1 MDFKRP
7 TTMFAFFL
15 LGVSILSGFAFQGF
29 AYAQE
34 SGMAVFVNADE
45 GSTTISVSGHTSIG
59 NNSVQVIVKA
69 PNGNIVSI
77 DQLMPDA
84 NGDFMT
90 SIQVGGKL
98 WNQNGMYSIDVQ
110 QGTGSIYQMSLQVE
124 VTDGTTMAT
133 SVSESTLES
142 GTSGIVGIPIG
153 EAKTISGL
161 TITDNSV
168 LGSTTISIS
177 GHTDRTNNDVTVRV
191 QAPNG
196 NIVSVSQIS
205 PGANGDFMIDIEVG
219 GQVWSQNGMYTIAVQ
234 QGDSS
239 NYKDSVDVEIVDGA
253 VIPEFGTIAA
263 LILAVAIISIIAV
276 SAKTRL
282 SIMPKY

>member
-1 MDFKRP
+1 
-7 TTMFAFFL
+7 MFAFFL
-15 LGVSILSGFAFQGF
+15 LSVSILSGFAFQDF
-29 AYAQE
+29 AYAE
-34 SGMAVFVNADE
+34 TGMEVSVNADE
-45 GSTTISVSGHTSIG
+45 GSTTISVSGHTSVG
-59 NNSVQVIVKA
+59 NNDITIMVKA
-69 PNGNIVSI
+69 PNGNIISVAQIS
-77 DQLMPDA
+77 PDA

-90 SIQVGGKL
+90 DIQGSAQL
-98 WNQNGMYSIDVQ
+98 WNQDGMYTVAVK
-110 QGTGSIYQMSLQVE
+110 QGSSTLYSFSLSVE
-124 VTDGTTMAT
+124 VTGGTTAAT

-142 GTSGIVGIPIG
+142 GTPGILDIPTG

-205 PGANGDFMIDIEVG
+205 PDANGDFMLEIQTGSEL
-219 GQVWSQNGMYTIAVQ
+219 WRENGMYTITAQ

-263 LILAVAIISIIAV
+263 LILTVAIISIIAV

>member
-1 MDFKRP
+1 MNLKRP

-15 LGVSILSGFAFQGF
+15 LSVSILSGFAFQDL
-29 AYAQE
+29 AYAE
-34 SGMAVFVNADE
+34 TGMSVSVNADE
-45 GSTTISVSGHTSIG
+45 GSTTISVSGHSSVG

-69 PNGNIVSI
+69 PNGNLVSI

-90 SIQVGGKL
+90 DIQIGGQL
-98 WNQNGMYSIDVQ
+98 WKQDGMYTISIK
-110 QGTGSIYQMSLQVE
+110 QGTSTLYDFSLLVE
-124 VTDGTTMAT
+124 VTGGTTAAT
-133 SVSESTLES
+133 SVSDSTLES
-142 GTSGIVGIPIG
+142 TTTDIFVTPSD
-153 EAKTISGL
+153 EISGL

-177 GHTDRTNNDVTVRV
+177 GHTDRTNTDVTVRV

-196 NIVSVSQIS
+196 NIVSVSQVT
-205 PGANGDFMIDIEVG
+205 PGANGDFMINIEVG
-219 GQVWSQNGMYTIAVQ
+219 GQLWSQNGMYSIDVQ

-239 NYKDSVDVEIVDGA
+239 SYKDSVDVEIIDGA

-282 SIMPKY
+282 SVIPRY

>member
-1 MDFKRP
+1 MNLKRP
-7 TTMFAFFL
+7 TTMFTFFL
-15 LGVSILSGFAFQGF
+15 LSVSILSGFAFQDF
-29 AYAQE
+29 AYAE
-34 SGMAVFVNADE
+34 TGMEVSVNADE
-45 GSTTISVSGHTSIG
+45 GSTTISVSGHTSVG
-59 NNSVQVIVKA
+59 NNDVTIRVQA
-69 PNGNIVSI
+69 PNGNIISAYQVSPNA
-77 DQLMPDA
+77 D
-84 NGDFMT
+84 GDFMQDVQ
-90 SIQVGGKL
+90 IGGKL
-98 WNQNGMYSIDVQ
+98 WSQNGMYTITVQ
-110 QGTGSIYQMSLQVE
+110 QGSSSLYSFSLQAE
-124 VTDGTTMAT
+124 VSDGTTAAT

-142 GTSGIVGIPIG
+142 GTPGILDIPIG
-153 EAKTISGL
+153 ETKTISGL

-196 NIVSVSQIS
+196 NIVSVSQVT

-263 LILAVAIISIIAV
+263 LILTVAIISIIAV

>member
-34 SGMAVFVNADE
+34 SGMAVSVSADE
-45 GSTTISVSGHTSIG
+45 GSTTISVSGHSSIG
-59 NNSVQVIVKA
+59 NNSVQVIVRA
-69 PNGNIVSI
+69 PNGNVVSI

-90 SIQVGGKL
+90 SIQVGGQL
-98 WNQNGMYSIDVQ
+98 WSQNGMYSIDIQ

-124 VTDGTTMAT
+124 VTNGATMAT
-133 SVSESTLES
+133 SVSESTLKLGAAGS
-142 GTSGIVGIPIG
+142 IPIIG
-153 EAKTISGL
+153 KGISGL
-161 TITDNSV
+161 IITDNSV

-177 GHTDRTNNDVTVRV
+177 GHTDRANNSIQIIVS
-191 QAPNG
+191 APNG
-196 NIVSVSQIS
+196 NIVSIDQIM
-205 PGANGDFMIDIEVG
+205 PEANGDFMIDIEVG
-219 GQVWSQNGMYTIAVQ
+219 GSQFGQSGMYTVSAQ
-234 QGDSS
+234 QGEVSS
-239 NYKDSVDVEIVDGA
+239 YKDSVDVEIVDGA
-253 VIPEFGTIAA
+253 VIPEFGAIAA
-263 LILAVAIISIIAV
+263 LILAVAIISIIVV

-282 SIMPKY
+282 SIIPRY

>member
-1 MDFKRP
+1 
-7 TTMFAFFL
+7 MFTFFL
-15 LGVSILSGFAFQGF
+15 LSVSILSGFAFQDL
-29 AYAQE
+29 AYAE
-34 SGMAVFVNADE
+34 TGMAVSVNANE
-45 GSTTISVSGHTSIG
+45 GSTTISVSGHSSIG

-69 PNGNIVSI
+69 PNGNLVSI

-90 SIQVGGKL
+90 DIQIGGQL
-98 WNQNGMYSIDVQ
+98 WKQDGMYTISIK
-110 QGTGSIYQMSLQVE
+110 QGTSTLYDFSLLVE
-124 VTDGTTMAT
+124 VTGGTTAAT
-133 SVSESTLES
+133 SVSDSTLES
-142 GTSGIVGIPIG
+142 TTTDIFVTPSD
-153 EAKTISGL
+153 EISGL

-177 GHTDRTNNDVTVRV
+177 GHTDRTNTDVTVRV

-196 NIVSVSQIS
+196 NIVSVSQVT

-219 GQVWSQNGMYTIAVQ
+219 GSQFGQSGMYTVDVQ
-234 QGDSS
+234 QGETSL
-239 NYKDSVDVEIVDGA
+239 YKDSVEVEIVDGA
-253 VIPEFGTIAA
+253 IIPEFGTIAA

-282 SIMPKY
+282 SIIPRY

>member
-1 MDFKRP
+1 MNLKRP
-7 TTMFAFFL
+7 ITMFAFFL
-15 LGVSILSGFAFQGF
+15 LSVSILSGFAFQDF
-29 AYAQE
+29 AYAE
-34 SGMAVFVNADE
+34 TGMEVSVNADE
-45 GSTTISVSGHTSIG
+45 GSTTISVSGHTSVG
-59 NNSVQVIVKA
+59 NNDITIMVKA
-69 PNGNIVSI
+69 PNGNIISVAQIS
-77 DQLMPDA
+77 PDA

-90 SIQVGGKL
+90 DIQGSAQL
-98 WNQNGMYSIDVQ
+98 WNQDGMYTISVK
-110 QGTGSIYQMSLQVE
+110 QGSSTLYSFSLSVE
-124 VTDGTTMAT
+124 VTGGTTAAT

-142 GTSGIVGIPIG
+142 GTPGIVDIPTG

-205 PGANGDFMIDIEVG
+205 PDANGDFIIDIEVG
-219 GQVWSQNGMYTIAVQ
+219 GQLWSQNGMYSIDVQ
-234 QGDSS
+234 QGESS
-239 NYKDSVDVEIVDGA
+239 NYKDSVDVEIIDGA